1 MKVRMLQQV
10 SGDRNGQPWPA
21 PGEPMEL
28 SDAEVRAAISG
39 GTAEPWDAK
48 HDTVLVPP
56 AGVHTPGTTAY
67 DDVTLVAA
75 PVDAVADP
83 EGARAAYRTAV
94 EGGSD
99 KTVPSGTGV
108 QNPDGSAMTEEGVD
122 KSVKDEEQARE
133 DLGTGPVAG
142 AKSTG
147 TAPKSAPAAKAT
159 AK

>member
-28 SDAEVRAAISG
+28 SDAEARSAISG
-39 GTAEPWDAK
+39 GSAEPWDAK

-67 DDVTLVAA
+67 DDVNLVEA
-75 PVDAVADP
+75 PVDAIADP
-83 EGARAAYRTAV
+83 EAARAAYKTAV

-108 QNPDGSAMTEEGVD
+108 QNHDGSAMTEEGVD
-122 KSVKDEEQARE
+122 KSVKADETIRE
-133 DLGTGPVAG
+133 DLGMGPVPG

-147 TAPKSAPAAKAT
+147 TAPKTAPAAKST